1 VIDPRTYALFVATAV
16 VLVVTPGPDTILVV
30 SRTLASGTRAGL
42 WTLAGTQTG
51 NVIHALLAGLGI
63 STLVLLFPP
72 AFLALKIA
80 GAAYLVWLA
89 VATWRADPRRALAGA
104 PGAAG
109 AGGAGPGPAGIGAW
123 FVQGLTNNL
132 VNAKMIP
139 FFLALFPQFI
149 RPAAGHVW
157 LQSLV
162 LGLTLAAVALVWVGA
177 LALATG
183 RARARVAQSATV
195 VRVLQRVAAVAF
207 LGLAARLALS
217 RR

>member
-1 VIDPRTYALFVATAV
+1 MIDPRTYALFVATAV
-16 VLVVTPGPDTILVV
+16 VLVVTPGPDTFLAL

-72 AFLALKIA
+72 AFLALRIA
-80 GAAYLVWLA
+80 GAGYLVWLA
-89 VATWRADPRRALAGA
+89 VATWRADPGRALAGP
-104 PGAAG
+104 PGAK
-109 AGGAGPGPAGIGAW
+109 PGPTGVRAW

-139 FFLALFPQFI
+139 LFLALFPQFI
-149 RPAAGHVW
+149 RPAAGHVA
-157 LQSLV
+157 LQSLA
-162 LGLTLAAVALVWVGA
+162 LGLTLAGLALVWVGA
-177 LALATG
+177 LALVTG
-183 RARARVAQSATV
+183 RARARVAQSAAV
-195 VRVLQRVAAVAF
+195 VRVLRRVAAVAF
-207 LGLAARLALS
+207 LGLAARLAFS